1 MTSYGVADLRAHV
14 GADATIVGESDARFD
29 KVRSLAEADASTLVW
44 IKVKLADRQ
53 AVLDRTSAGFVIG
66 PRDLDPTR
74 AVAAGRCV
82 VLVDNPKLAFTRVVR
97 ALFLK
102 PNLAS
107 GVHPSAVVAD
117 GAEIAADVRIEA
129 GAIIGRARIGAG
141 SVIGARAMI
150 GDGVVLGRNVV
161 VGPGASIGVDGFG
174 YTQDE
179 AGEWQHFPHLGTVV
193 IEDDVAIGAHTCVV
207 RGSLGDTVVERGAK
221 IDNLVS
227 IGHNSRVGARS
238 LVAAN
243 SVVGGSAVLERDVWL
258 SPLSVV
264 LNGVRVGAKAIIG
277 AGVVASKNVE
287 ESTTLVATPPRPL
300 PKSLGGRLPFG

>member
-14 GADATIVGESDARFD
+14 GPDAIIVGESDARFD
-29 KVRSLAEADASTLVW
+29 KVRSLKDADASTLAW

-53 AVLDRTSAGFVIG
+53 SVLDSTSAGFIIA
-66 PRDLDPTR
+66 PRDIDPTR

-82 VLVDNPKLAFTRVVR
+82 ALVDNPKLAFTRVVR
-97 ALFLK
+97 ALFLS
-102 PNLAS
+102 PSLAA
-107 GVHPSAVVAD
+107 GIHPSAVIAK
-117 GAEIAADVRIEA
+117 GAEIAADVRVEP
-129 GAIIGRARIGAG
+129 GAIIGCARIGAG

-150 GDGVVLGRNVV
+150 GDGVTLGRNVV
-161 VGPGASIGVDGFG
+161 VGPGASVGVEGFG
-174 YTQDE
+174 YTRDE
-179 AGEWQHFPHLGTVV
+179 SGEWQHFPHLGTVV

-227 IGHNSRVGARS
+227 IGHNSRIGARA
-238 LVAAN
+238 LIAAN
-243 SVVGGSAVLERDVWL
+243 SVVGGSAVVEADAWL
-258 SPLSVV
+258 SPLAVV
-264 LNGVRVGAKAIIG
+264 LNGVHVGARAVVG

-287 ESTTLVATPPRPL
+287 ESTTLVAPPARPL